1 MTGNYL
7 VRKIKAATGERFCMI
22 LDTKTGLPLYYNNIY
37 LTLLSRVKGK
47 SFNTILRNAYI
58 LILFEEYL
66 VKLNINLKER
76 MKKKTLLTYTE
87 LYSLTESLKLK
98 RKDKKVLEINGYRK
112 FNADNLYY
120 RLAVISDYISWYYE
134 SYYCGALN
142 ETKSIIEMFKSNVQK
157 HKPKIQSKLYV
168 SDNFKSLEVENVA
181 ELFKCLEPSNNNN
194 PYDEGSRV
202 RNQLI
207 LLVLHETGMRGGELL
222 NLRITDFNSEKKFLR
237 ITKRV
242 NTPEDPRIIQ
252 PLVKTLERDLNISKK
267 LTNSI
272 NEYIEKDRVFYTKK
286 RKHDYLF
293 VTHKCGPTEGL
304 PLTISAYN
312 KIIRKI
318 REIQILGPEFRN
330 FTGHTMRHTWNH
342 IYNLKYI
349 GVTDVNKISQL
360 NVIRCLRMGW
370 AIKSNSELIYN
381 NRYIHE
387 QALKAFEDMDLT
399 SKLITKNSE
408 GGIDENIDSRK
419 LLGIKNK
426 RQRKRI

>member
-1 MTGNYL
+1 MAGDYL
-7 VRKIKAATGERFCMI
+7 VRKIKAETGERFCMI
-22 LDTKTGLPLYYNNIY
+22 LDRETGLPHYYYNIY
-37 LTLLSRVKGK
+37 LTLLSRIKGK
-47 SFNTILRNAYI
+47 SFNTILRNAYV

-66 VKLNINLKER
+66 IKLNINLKER
-76 MKKKTLLTYTE
+76 MEKKTLLTYTE
-87 LYSLTESLKLK
+87 LYTLTENLKLK
-98 RKDKKVLEINGYRK
+98 RKEKKVLEINGYRK
-112 FNADNLYY
+112 FNADNLHY
-120 RLAVISDYISWYYE
+120 RLAVISNYISWYYE
-134 SYYCGALN
+134 SYYSGALN
-142 ETKSIIEMFKSNVQK
+142 ETKLIIEMFKSNVQK

-207 LLVLHETGMRGGELL
+207 LHVLHETGMRGGELL
-222 NLRITDFNSEKKFLR
+222 NLRLTDFSSEKKFLR
-237 ITKRV
+237 ITRRV
-242 NTPEDPRIIQ
+242 NTPEDPRIMQ
-252 PLVKTLERDLNISKK
+252 PLVKTLERDLNISTK

-272 NEYIEKDRVFYTKK
+272 NEYIEKDRSFYTKN
-286 RKHDYLF
+286 RKHEYLF
-293 VTHKCGPTEGL
+293 VTHKCGPSQGL

-318 REIQILGPEFRN
+318 RGVKTLGAAFRT

-349 GVTDVNKISQL
+349 GVTDINKISQL
-360 NVIRCLRMGW
+360 NIIRCLRMGW

-381 NRYIHE
+381 NRYIYE
-387 QALKAFEDMDLT
+387 QTLKAFEDMDLT
-399 SKLITKNSE
+399 SKLITKDLG